1 MAPTQTYGGTLMA
14 VEFKIEGLDGVLRKM
29 RELSPKLQKKGL
41 VSAMRKGANIVRD
54 DARARAK
61 QFDDPSTPRP
71 IWKEIVTRNNSRRGR
86 KEGGVVMQVGV
97 RGGARNPGG
106 SANAS
111 NDNASSVWYWRFLEF
126 GTSKMQ
132 AQPFM
137 RPALESKAEAATD
150 AIVTELNRQLDE
162 VL

>member
-1 MAPTQTYGGTLMA
+1 MA
-14 VEFKIEGLDGVLRKM
+14 EFKIEGLDGVLRKM

-41 VSAMRKGANIVRD
+41 VAAVRKGANIVRD
-54 DARARAK
+54 DARNRAK

-71 IWKEIVTRNNSRRGR
+71 IWKEIVSKVNGRRGR
-86 KEGGVVMQVGV
+86 QEGGVVMQVGI
-97 RGGARNPGG
+97 RGGARKSG
-106 SANAS
+106 
-111 NDNASSVWYWRFLEF
+111 DNVFYWRFLEF
-126 GTSKMQ
+126 GTEKM
-132 AQPFM
+132 AARPFM

>member
-1 MAPTQTYGGTLMA
+1 MA

-41 VSAMRKGANIVRD
+41 VTAVRKGANIVRD
-54 DARARAK
+54 DARNRAK
-61 QFDDPSTPRP
+61 QFDDPSTPKP
-71 IWKEIVTRNNSRRGR
+71 IWKEIVSKVNGRRGR
-86 KEGGVVMQVGV
+86 QEGGVVMQVGI
-97 RGGARNPGG
+97 RGGARKSG
-106 SANAS
+106 
-111 NDNASSVWYWRFLEF
+111 DNVFYWRFLEF
-126 GTSKMQ
+126 GTEKM
-132 AQPFM
+132 AARPFM

>member
-1 MAPTQTYGGTLMA
+1 MQTYGGALMA

-41 VSAMRKGANIVRD
+41 VTAVRKGANIVRD
-54 DARARAK
+54 DARNRAK
-61 QFDDPSTPRP
+61 QFDDPSTPKP
-71 IWKEIVTRNNSRRGR
+71 IWKEIVSKVNGRRGR
-86 KEGGVVMQVGV
+86 QEGGVVMQVGI
-97 RGGARNPGG
+97 RGGARKSG
-106 SANAS
+106 
-111 NDNASSVWYWRFLEF
+111 DNVFYWRFLEF
-126 GTSKMQ
+126 GTEKM
-132 AQPFM
+132 AARPFM

>member
-1 MAPTQTYGGTLMA
+1 MA

-41 VSAMRKGANIVRD
+41 VAAVRKGANIVRD
-54 DARARAK
+54 DARNRAK

-71 IWKEIVTRNNSRRGR
+71 IWKEIVSKVNGRRGR
-86 KEGGVVMQVGV
+86 QEGGVVMQVGI
-97 RGGARNPGG
+97 RGGARKSG
-106 SANAS
+106 
-111 NDNASSVWYWRFLEF
+111 DNVFYWRFLEF
-126 GTSKMQ
+126 GTEKM
-132 AQPFM
+132 AARPFM